1 MEDKRFQDR
10 SSESPEEAKQDP
22 LEPFE
27 NCSKRIDR
35 ILSDI
40 EYLMELEEYF
50 LRLQFQPF
58 RFDFREPKRPR

>member
-1 MEDKRFQDR
+1 MEDKRFQGR
-10 SSESPEEAKQDP
+10 SSESPEDAKQDP

-27 NCSKRIDR
+27 KCAKRIDR

-58 RFDFREPKRPR
+58 RFDFREPKRRR